1 MSRTQLN
8 MRLVQ
13 VKIYRNQ
20 RKPIFGPVPE
30 KWSSNSRTRKN
41 FQADRD
47 SSSDRRKAASMKI
60 KIRDSMARI
69 NGDKSFIELNG
80 IEIIADDG
88 RELFSIEMDKSG
100 WVDIHCSGFCKHNGK
115 VYDDKVGQRVKLD
128 EIKRR
133 LYDEK

>member
-1 MSRTQLN
+1 
-8 MRLVQ
+8 
-13 VKIYRNQ
+13 
-20 RKPIFGPVPE
+20 
-30 KWSSNSRTRKN
+30 
-41 FQADRD
+41 
-47 SSSDRRKAASMKI
+47 MKI

-115 VYDDKVGQRVKLD
+115 VYDDKVLVSPRASNWI